1 MKIID
6 AIRAAD
12 QLSPNHFTF
21 DEKLSWC
28 DELNLTIRSEIK
40 REYKRIET
48 TVTPSG
54 DIDLP
59 NDIAFEDVEVVS
71 LDGKVLDKLD
81 LRSFRILKQSI
92 KAELASGTRPLKL
105 KIIYLDKPEQLKDI
119 RIKGSFEIDGD
130 KIYVA
135 NPPFSKGDIIQYVF
149 LSDLTDIPD
158 WDGAAENCI
167 GDVYEEYM
175 ELVDP
180 LILPGDQSADG
191 SSGSQNSDSEAD
203 TKIIAIKR
211 ELNDE
216 TLLEAPYDRAYIEH
230 LLSKMALY
238 QHDYESYD
246 AHVVQFNNIIDEYRR
261 HYKLASPKNRLSV
274 FKNYW

>member
-28 DELNLTIRSEIK
+28 DELNQTIRSEIK

-71 LDGKVLDKLD
+71 LGGKVLDKLD

-92 KAELASGTRPLKL
+92 KAELASGARPLKL
-105 KIIYLDKPEQLKDI
+105 KIIYLDKPKQIKDI

-158 WDGAAENCI
+158 WDGAAKTA
-167 GDVYEEYM
+167 
-175 ELVDP
+175 L
-180 LILPGDQSADG
+180 
-191 SSGSQNSDSEAD
+191 
-203 TKIIAIKR
+203 
-211 ELNDE
+211 E
-216 TLLEAPYDRAYIEH
+216 TYSR
-230 LLSKMALY
+230 
-238 QHDYESYD
+238 
-246 AHVVQFNNIIDEYRR
+246 NIWNWSIR
-261 HYKLASPKNRLSV
+261 
-274 FKNYW
+274 